1 MADYRAIS
9 TGNYSDLARWEVWNG
24 SAWVAATQL
33 PTVADD
39 VYANSYT
46 VTIDIDSFASS
57 YRTTGISGVAASGG
71 FVLNG
76 GITATGDVLAGGS
89 RCLTHSDSTDSYV
102 IGDSFGATGQPPN
115 SGTDGI
121 RGTGDGTLHLIGSCQ
136 NGTGTAN
143 NPTNNPTGI
152 RSTGTGSFI
161 VYGDAIAISNGSQQ
175 GIAAYALGSQGKV
188 LGSAVGINSNN
199 ALAAFNCEVNV
210 LNGKNSNCVVTGKF
224 IINPTPDYI
233 NCVAK
238 DGNNVLLEIFNESG
252 NAVVHNSL
260 LSQNQASQSDVRL
273 GTSYA
278 NGALTGTL
286 AVPNPATVSLGVPTD
301 NTTGTMPTSAVV
313 AADLLNELSTSSNA
327 LAERLRNVST
337 VQTTGTQISALT
349 ILP

>member
-9 TGNYSDLARWEVWNG
+9 TGVYSDLARWEVWNG
-24 SAWVAATQL
+24 STWVAATQL
-33 PTVADD
+33 PTIADD

-46 VTIDIDSFASS
+46 VTIDVDSFASS

-76 GITATGDVLAGGS
+76 GITAIGDVLAGGS
-89 RCLTHSDSTDSYV
+89 ICVSHSDAADSYI
-102 IGDSFGATGQPPN
+102 IGDIFGGTLSGQQKH
-115 SGTDGI
+115 GVL
-121 RGTGDGTLHLIGSCQ
+121 GTGDGTVYVTGNVTGGFQNNSTIIIGS
-136 NGTGTAN
+136 
-143 NPTNNPTGI
+143 TGI
-152 RSTGTGSFI
+152 RANGSGSFVI
-161 VYGDAIAISNGSQQ
+161 NGNAIGGAGN
-175 GIAAYALGSQGKV
+175 
-188 LGSAVGINSNN
+188 SAVGAYSVSVLGRVYGRATGVAGANKLGAANCIVDECASYNQDLIVTSKFIHDSNN
-199 ALAAFNCEVNV
+199 NLQGLVNCLAQ
-210 LNGKNSNCVVTGKF
+210 
-224 IINPTPDYI
+224 
-233 NCVAK
+233 
-238 DGNNVLLEIFNESG
+238 DGAPVQVEIYDQSG
-252 NAVVHNSL
+252 NTITLNPIAAQGH
-260 LSQNQASQSDVRL
+260 ASQSDVRL

-349 ILP
+349 LS